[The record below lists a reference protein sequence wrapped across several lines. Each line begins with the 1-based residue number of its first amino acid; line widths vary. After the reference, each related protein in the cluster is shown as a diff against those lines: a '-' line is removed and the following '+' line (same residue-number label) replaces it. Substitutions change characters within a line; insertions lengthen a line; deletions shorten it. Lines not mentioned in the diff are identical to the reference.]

1 MGRTKRILLLCSLI
15 LSSGCLAE
23 GKARELYDRG
33 LGEKSVPKLLSA
45 LRDMANKG
53 DAQAQA
59 LLGWEYYQP
68 RYNTTSDIQ
77 EALKWFTLVAKQGEG
92 EALLALGQI
101 YYSGEQVR
109 VDYAKAYSF
118 FNQAAQHGEKAAWSN
133 LGLMYAN
140 GQYVEADCTK
150 AKEYLDK
157 GEHIFTGPED
167 FLSACQ
173 KDMVDRKMSSATLP
187 VLKLQRVYMFLADE
201 NDDFTCRYGFS
212 VSTNKLGEVAN
223 LRVTLGIKNNASK
236 EITQTLGFEHFGM
249 NRMDINF
256 TDYIRSSSSSDAELI
271 IYQPEFCSA
280 VKLRVT
286 AASATLN
293 GKDIDLLKTGILTL
307 AP

>member
-1 MGRTKRILLLCSLI
+1 MGYTKRILLLCSLI

-33 LGEKSVPKLLSA
+33 LVEESVPKLLND
-45 LRDMANKG
+45 LREMANKG
-53 DAQAQA
+53 DAQAQT

-68 RYNTTSDIQ
+68 RYNTTPNIQ
-77 EALKWFTLVAKQGEG
+77 EALKWFTLAAEQGEG

-118 FNQAAQHGEKAAWSN
+118 FNQAAKHGEKAAWSN

-140 GQYVEADCTK
+140 GQYVDADCTK

-157 GEHIFTGPED
+157 GEHIFNGPED

-173 KDMVDRKMSSATLP
+173 KDMIDRQTLRATLP
-187 VLKLQRVYMFLADE
+187 VLKLQRMHMFLANG
-201 NDDFTCRYGFS
+201 NDNFACRYGFI

-223 LRVTLGIKNNASK
+223 LRVTLGIKNNGGK
-236 EITQTLGFEHFGM
+236 EITQTLGFGHFGM

-256 TDYIRSSSSSDAELI
+256 TDYIVSSSSSDAELI
-271 IYQPEFCSA
+271 INNAEFCSA
-280 VKLRVT
+280 VKLRVI
-286 AASATLN
+286 AASATIN
-293 GKDIDLLKTGILTL
+293 GKEVDVVKERSLTL
-307 AP
+307 VP

>member
-1 MGRTKRILLLCSLI
+1 MNFNNRILLLCSLI
-15 LSSGCLAE
+15 LSSGCLAV

-33 LGEKSVPKLLSA
+33 LVEKPVPKLLSE

-68 RYNTTSDIQ
+68 RYDTTPDIQ
-77 EALKWFTLVAKQGEG
+77 EALKWFTLAAEQGES

-101 YYSGEQVR
+101 YYSGELVR

-118 FNQAAQHGEKAAWSN
+118 FNQAAKHGEKAAWSN

-140 GQYVEADCTK
+140 GQYVEADCSK

-167 FLSACQ
+167 FLSACR
-173 KDMVDRKMSSATLP
+173 KDSVDRKTASATLP

-201 NDDFTCRYGFS
+201 NDKFACRYGVM

-223 LRVTLGIKNNASK
+223 LRVTLGIKNNAGK
-236 EITQTLGFEHFGM
+236 EITQTLGFAHFGM

-256 TDYIRSSSSSDAELI
+256 TDYIGSSSSSDAELI

-280 VKLRVT
+280 VKFSVT
-286 AASATLN
+286 AASATIN
-293 GKDIDLLKTGILTL
+293 GQEVDVVKEGILTL
-307 AP
+307 VP